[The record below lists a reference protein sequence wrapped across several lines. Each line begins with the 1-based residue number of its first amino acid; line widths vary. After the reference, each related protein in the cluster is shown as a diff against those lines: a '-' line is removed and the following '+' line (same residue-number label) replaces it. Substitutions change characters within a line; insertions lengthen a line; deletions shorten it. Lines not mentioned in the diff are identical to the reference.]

1 MLLPPRKLDLY
12 TFSLAG
18 AWVVSAE
25 ELSFGSA
32 RRRVGALERGGGEVG
47 EKNGDGDGLGDE
59 EGEEKGEGG
68 GLKGLAQ
75 KLWMGDERPGWQRR
89 RLERER
95 EELGSGKGYGDI
107 IMEQVR
113 EVFPRFGRRKK
124 EEDGEEKEG

>member
-1 MLLPPRKLDLY
+1 M
-12 TFSLAG
+12 
-18 AWVVSAE
+18 
-25 ELSFGSA
+25 
-32 RRRVGALERGGGEVG
+32 ERGGEVG
-47 EKNGDGDGLGDE
+47 EKIGNGDE

-113 EVFPRFGRRKK
+113 EVFPRFGRREK
-124 EEDGEEKEG
+124 EEDGEGKEG